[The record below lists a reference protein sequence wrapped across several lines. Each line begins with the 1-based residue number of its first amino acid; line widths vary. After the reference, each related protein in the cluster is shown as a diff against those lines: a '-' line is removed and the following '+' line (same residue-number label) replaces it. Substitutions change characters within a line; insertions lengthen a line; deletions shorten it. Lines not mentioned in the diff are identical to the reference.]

1 LFAGATEGVDY
12 TLTYAAS
19 GASPINGQDVNGYT
33 VLTMIPEP
41 SSMSLLALG
50 GLALL
55 RRRRA

>member
-1 LFAGATEGVDY
+1 MFAGTTVGADTS
-12 TLTYAAS
+12 LTYAAS

-41 SSMSLLALG
+41 SSMGLLALG
-50 GLALL
+50 GLVLL